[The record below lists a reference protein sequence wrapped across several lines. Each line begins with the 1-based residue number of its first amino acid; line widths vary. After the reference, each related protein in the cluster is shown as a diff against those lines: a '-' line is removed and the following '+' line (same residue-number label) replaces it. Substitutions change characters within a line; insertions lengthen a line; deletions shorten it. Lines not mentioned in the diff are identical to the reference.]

1 MPLIIPANTLS
12 SGDFVTNSLRIS
24 PSDDGFLERTTSG
37 VADSNRRTFTFSWW
51 AKLSVG
57 VEQHLYGFR
66 VNADNMSY
74 LRLNSDGQMRFA
86 NEDYGGTVHR
96 VQTNRYFRDPSA
108 WYHIVLRADTT
119 QATET
124 DRIRF
129 YINGVEET
137 SMSSTD
143 YPAQNYDLEINEP
156 DNFIIGAM
164 RNTSGT
170 TTGQVDG
177 YLSEVHFVDGQS
189 YAPTVFGEY
198 NDNGVWIPKDCKNDI
213 TYGTRGFYMQFKE
226 TGTSANSSGMGADTS
241 GNGNHFTPNNLVAGD
256 ITTDTPQNNFA
267 TLNPLANSTVAGG
280 TFSEGNVKFV
290 TNQADYSFRPSTIGV
305 SAGKWYCEIKAVS
318 FGGGADPFMIGITS
332 SQPTANSHELGHF
345 ANDWGYKEDQK
356 YRNNNSNTT
365 YGDSYTSGDII
376 GIALDLTNNKLYFS
390 KNGTWQNSGDP
401 TSGSTGT
408 GAISITA
415 VGNTPLGN
423 YFFAIGDYD
432 NSSGSTSTFEANFG
446 NPPFSISSGNAD
458 DNGYGNFEY
467 DVPTGYYALCTKNL
481 AEFGG

>member
-1 MPLIIPANTLS
+1 MDLILPARTLDS
-12 SGDFVTNSLRIS
+12 SYEIDNSLRFNANN
-24 PSDDGFLERTTSG
+24 DRLERTPSSTGSRRKFTLSTWVKFNSG
-37 VADSNRRTFTFSWW
+37 ARRNIMAWKTDSNNAGEIR
-51 AKLSVG
+51 
-57 VEQHLYGFR
+57 VE
-66 VNADNMSY
+66 AS
-74 LRLNSDGQMRFA
+74 GQVQAF
-86 NEDYGGTVHR
+86 EFQGGTQSNGFGLYSTR
-96 VQTNRYFRDPSA
+96 LLRDPSA
-108 WYHIVLRADTT
+108 WYNLFISIDTT
-119 QATET
+119 QGTSGL
-124 DRIRF
+124 IM
-129 YINGVEET
+129 YINGQEIT
-137 SMSSTD
+137 
-143 YPAQNYDLEINEP
+143 YDTRTLGGGTNL
-156 DNFIIGAM
+156 DCNF
-164 RNTSGT
+164 NLSGT
-170 TTGQVDG
+170 PMKIGSDRDDGQVWDG
-177 YLSEVHFVDGQS
+177 YIAEMHWIDGTIKS
-189 YAPTVFGEY
+189 PTDFGET
-198 NDNGVWIPKDCKNDI
+198 NSNGVWVPKKYTGGSYSTN
-213 TYGTRGFYMQFKE
+213 GFFFEFQQ
-226 TGTSANSSGMGADTS
+226 TGTGTNSSGMGADTS
-241 GNGNHFTPNNLVAGD
+241 GQDNHFAVTNLTATD
-256 ITTDTPQNNFA
+256 QTTDTPTNNFA
-267 TLNPLANSTVAGG
+267 TLNPLANATVAGG

-415 VGNTPLGN
+415 VGSTPLGN

-446 NPPFSISSGNAD
+446 NPSFSISSGNSD
-458 DNGYGNFEY
+458 SEGFGNFEY
-467 DVPTGYYALCTKNL
+467 AVPSGYFALCTKNL
-481 AEFGG
+481 AEYG